1 MVGGNGHVVGR
12 ADSEAGA
19 VADLQRWTGR
29 YFPGARATHAW
40 SAQDYRAMDRVPY
53 VGEMPRGGGRIYVA
67 TGYKPGDQAAWEQQ
81 LRTRA
86 QAQNEYARDVAK

>member
-1 MVGGNGHVVGR
+1 ML
-12 ADSEAGA
+12 EAGKKKPDA
-19 VADLQRWTGR
+19 K
-29 YFPGARATHAW
+29 AW
-40 SAQDYRAMDRVPY
+40 EANSSP
-53 VGEMPRGGGRIYVA
+53 YVA